1 MFGLVRK
8 LLGRDRRSR
17 ANGGSRPDFFSGREL
32 EAADL
37 QSEQDYRQPVR
48 HLRHRIALFVAVAA
62 IGVVVAWGV
71 RGRSRRCANGEA

>member
-1 MFGLVRK
+1 MGGVLRK
-8 LLGRDRRSR
+8 LLGGDRRSR
-17 ANGGSRPDFFSGREL
+17 AIGGSRADFFHGREL
-32 EAADL
+32 EEADL

-48 HLRHRIALFVAVAA
+48 HLRHRIALFVAVAS